1 MRLVIEAVTLGTAVD
16 LFITNPFMM
25 VHPMH
30 LHGTLF
36 CVLGTGNGPIYG
48 TGGKLNY
55 ALLSTHNPPKCDTQ
69 AVPQALGIG
78 WLEWVVASS
87 CASAGYGRH
96 GGNAGLGGPVSS
108 PSITAA
114 MGGAAFSSTGGWAA
128 LRFRADNPGNLLA
141 HITLYAPE
149 T

>member
-1 MRLVIEAVTLGTAVD
+1 MS
-16 LFITNPFMM
+16 
-25 VHPMH
+25 
-30 LHGTLF
+30 
-36 CVLGTGNGPIYG
+36 GPIYG

-55 ALLSTHNPPKCDTQ
+55 ALLNTHNPPKRDTQ
-69 AVPQALGIG
+69 AVPQVLGM
-78 WLEWVVASS
+78 
-87 CASAGYGRH
+87 AGMGRRRLRQAM
-96 GGNAGLGGPVSS
+96 GGMAGMGGPVSS

-114 MGGAAFSSTGGWAA
+114 MGGAASSSMGGWAV